1 MTSKVCLGCKLDKPI
16 EDFALDKRVNKPRA
30 RCKTCNAAYNKGICV
45 DCGGSTSDKRRI
57 RCAKCQGLNT
67 RTDSHYRWQ
76 GGRSVY
82 KGYVY
87 LSGYHEHP
95 NVGSSGRITEHVLVM
110 SQHLGR
116 ALVPGET
123 VHHKNGVRD
132 DNRIENLELWSTS
145 QPKGQRVEDK
155 VAWAI
160 EMLRLYNPEVLND

>member
-1 MTSKVCLGCKLDKPI
+1 LITKRCLGCKEEKSVA
-16 EDFALDKRVNKPRA
+16 DFALDKRTNKPRA
-30 RCKTCNAAYNKGICV
+30 RCKKCNAAYNKGICV
-45 DCGGSTSDKRRI
+45 DCNGPTSDKRKI
-57 RCAKCQGLNT
+57 RCAKCQGVTT
-67 RTDSHYRWQ
+67 RTENHYNWK

-87 LSGYHEHP
+87 LSGYHDHP

-116 ALVPGET
+116 ALVKGET

-132 DNRIENLELWSTS
+132 DNRLENLELWNTK
-145 QPKGQRVEDK
+145 QPKGQRIEDK

-160 EMLRLYNPEVLND
+160 EILKLYRPEALK